1 MLTRKGQKQNPPS
14 RGTENEEQKL
24 GQRRAEPQNDGFLHN
39 DFMNSKSKQPAGFNR
54 GPLNV
59 PELFSQR
66 MNAVNQSSAENGNG
80 GSDYPEAMK
89 GPFNQ
94 STKTFSTADPNDLAD
109 GRFFSDKG
117 EPKGE
122 NSQFGLGATGI
133 SESRSSGIVTP
144 LTGTGLRKT
153 FLRNNNRMITIL
165 EENEPSQPT
174 GRRLFSSP
182 EHESMA
188 GARSPHR
195 STINIEQLR
204 LGFSD
209 GKGFLTKREEP
220 EPPETSNAMRAA
232 PANLFNSSYL
242 SRVANGQNH
251 GFGNSSRVNSLF

>member
-1 MLTRKGQKQNPPS
+1 M
-14 RGTENEEQKL
+14 
-24 GQRRAEPQNDGFLHN
+24 GQRRAENQNEGFLHN
-39 DFMNSKSKQPAGFNR
+39 EFAGLKPKTTQGSSR
-54 GPLNV
+54 GPLNM

-66 MNAVNQSSAENGNG
+66 MNSLNQSSAEGHNG
-80 GSDYPEAMK
+80 SADYFDGQK
-89 GPFNQ
+89 GPFCQ
-94 STKTFSTADPNDLAD
+94 STKTFSTTDPNDVTD

-117 EPKGE
+117 ELKGE
-122 NSQFGLGATGI
+122 NSQIGMGAQGI

-165 EENEPSQPT
+165 EENEPVQPT

-182 EHESMA
+182 EHESMT

-220 EPPETSNAMRAA
+220 EPNEASNGMRAA
-232 PANLFNSSYL
+232 PANVFNSSYL
-242 SRVANGQNH
+242 SRVANGQNQ
-251 GFGNSSRVNSLF
+251 GFANSSRVN